1 VSHELA
7 VGNPAAIAGRA
18 MRCICELRSA
28 PGGAGALSPVR
39 CDRPLRYGPRVGRPV
54 LTDAGQSEGEFGQLV
69 LAGATIADL
78 GSVILLSLFF
88 SGKVASARA
97 EAGPGGQFLAL
108 AAAMGLAAAGAG

>member
-1 VSHELA
+1 
-7 VGNPAAIAGRA
+7 
-18 MRCICELRSA
+18 
-28 PGGAGALSPVR
+28 
-39 CDRPLRYGPRVGRPV
+39 V

-88 SGKVASARA
+88 SGKVASAGA

-108 AAAMGLAAAGAG
+108 AAAIGLAVAGAG